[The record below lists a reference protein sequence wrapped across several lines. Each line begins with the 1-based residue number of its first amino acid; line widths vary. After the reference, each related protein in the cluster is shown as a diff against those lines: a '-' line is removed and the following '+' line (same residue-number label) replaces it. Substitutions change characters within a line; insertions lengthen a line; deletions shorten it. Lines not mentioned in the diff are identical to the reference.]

1 MVVLRELELRV
12 AAARVALGVGA
23 GGLQRTLGAL
33 GFGALAE
40 GFAMVLEEKKGAGAG
55 VEVCGDL

>member
-1 MVVLRELELRV
+1 M
-12 AAARVALGVGA
+12 AAAGVALGVGA
-23 GGLQRTLGAL
+23 GGLERAGGAL

-40 GFAMVLEEKKGAGAG
+40 GFAVMLEQKEGAGAG